1 MTTLGSAATRMLLAS
16 DGSTTLL
23 LESLL
28 DQPLSV
34 RVTRQ
39 RTVVAGD
46 APERAATALGMG
58 PCAPVVHRSSELV
71 TDDDEVV
78 SLNTVVFARPPA
90 GWSGSS
96 DDSVPLGRRLR
107 SNQTLQYR
115 SLLSSGGEVWPG
127 EGRGLPCAFKEY
139 LIHCEDGSRLY
150 VHERFNPS
158 YVAAPGSLPAGTPAH
173 AARFPGR
180 RRDAA

>member
-1 MTTLGSAATRMLLAS
+1 MTALPPAATRMLLAS

-28 DQPLSV
+28 DQPLFV
-34 RVTRQ
+34 KVTRQ

-46 APERAATALGMG
+46 ASERAAEALAVD
-58 PCAPVVHRSSELV
+58 PRTPVVHRSSELV
-71 TDDDEVV
+71 TDDGEVV

-115 SLLSSGGEVWPG
+115 SLLSSGGGVWPG
-127 EGRGLPCAFKEY
+127 EGRGVPCAFKEY

-150 VHERFNPS
+150 VHERFHPS
-158 YVAAPGSLPAGTPAH
+158 YVAAPTTLPAGAPAH
-173 AARFPGR
+173 SARFPGR
-180 RRDAA
+180 RCDAA